1 MAKGKFIIEFDN
13 TGELRAQLEVL
24 LKGATLAAL
33 NEQVVSEAARLQE
46 LRRGEPGVPPE
57 TPKAEQA
64 PTGPRG
70 VLGNLGAGMSSDRSV
85 LDEDLPKEQPTQPT
99 KESPETP
106 AEKHPAG
113 AAATAGEQQV
123 ALTLETL
130 GTAPY
135 DDLLKFCE
143 QNKVVGVDVEKNR
156 QPFFRKLVEMR
167 IRTHLETA
175 AH

>member
-1 MAKGKFIIEFDN
+1 MAKGKLIIEFDD
-13 TGELRAQLEVL
+13 
-24 LKGATLAAL
+24 AAD
-33 NEQVVSEAARLQE
+33 
-46 LRRGEPGVPPE
+46 LRRQLQMLMYGAEWMG
-57 TPKAEQA
+57 KAA
-64 PTGPRG
+64 PTPPAPLVPLTPEQQDINPSSPRG
-70 VLGNLGAGMSSDRSV
+70 VLGIVGMDMQAERTAPAEPV
-85 LDEDLPKEQPTQPT
+85 PEAPKAPEPA
-99 KESPETP
+99 KEPEKP
-106 AEKHPAG
+106 AEKPAEASPTPP
-113 AAATAGEQQV
+113 AAGDQV